1 MLPKARENAGH
12 PVVSF
17 APNWLRGW
25 CGFSEPIIERERG
38 TYEVLDSFRHPI
50 EYFSNGKPLK
60 NSSVF
65 HTHKGKRNP
74 LNYN

>member
-1 MLPKARENAGH
+1 MLSSALKELFTIKYRKPKTKVIATSNQKN

-38 TYEVLDSFRHPI
+38 TYEVLGSF
-50 EYFSNGKPLK
+50 
-60 NSSVF
+60 
-65 HTHKGKRNP
+65 
-74 LNYN
+74 